1 MDGQTARAAGAGD
14 PAGGGGAAAAPLRH
28 NAAVSPAPH
37 TLPPYGLARSVSR
50 GAAGR

>member
-28 NAAVSPAPH
+28 NAAGRPAPH
-37 TLPPYGLARSVSR
+37 PGPPNGRARAGTP